1 MIEAAGARPPSR
13 AAAIRARLPLYR
25 KPLVLG
31 LSILGL
37 VLFAWLMLVVPGT
50 PNFRSIVG
58 FDSYAYWS
66 VDPFHPYQAALGTA
80 GSFTYSPAFAL
91 VFSPF
96 HALPFGV
103 FFVLWDSFLIVN
115 LVWLTGRYALLW
127 LVFLPVTLE
136 LYHANVD
143 IFLATVCVLGFENP
157 ALWSIGLLTKVTPG
171 VSLLWFVVRREWRS
185 LAIALGAT
193 AAISAISFAIS
204 PGAWFDWA
212 RFLATSGATGATE
225 NDWYAFLL
233 PPLWLRVVAAAV
245 LVIWGARSGR
255 RWVVPVATMIAMPV
269 LWVTTPAVLTALP
282 RLRGRAAL
290 SAASTAA
297 RADARNAAPASPATT
312 ASPAGPTSAV
322 APASPTGLIPPAT
335 PPSAAPLAAV
345 TAAADTSRE
354 AAAAAATAMFG

>member
-1 MIEAAGARPPSR
+1 MTASSALIGPGLAAVV
-13 AAAIRARLPLYR
+13 RARLPLYR
-25 KPLVLG
+25 KPLILG
-31 LSILGL
+31 MSILGL
-37 VLFAWLMLVVPGT
+37 VLFAWLMLIVPGT
-50 PNFRSIVG
+50 PDFRSIVG

-66 VDPFHPYQAALGTA
+66 VDPFRPYQAALGTA

-136 LYHANVD
+136 LYHANVHLL
-143 IFLATVCVLGFENP
+143 LATVCVLGFENP

-171 VSLLWFVVRREWRS
+171 VSLLWFAVRREWRS

-193 AAISAISFAIS
+193 AAISAISFAIA

-233 PPLWLRVVAAAV
+233 PPLWLRVVAAAA
-245 LVIWGARSGR
+245 LVVWGARGGR

-269 LWVTTPAVLTALP
+269 LWITAPAVLTALP
-282 RLRGRAAL
+282 RLRGRSAESAVTL
-290 SAASTAA
+290 ADRSRSAA
-297 RADARNAAPASPATT
+297 
-312 ASPAGPTSAV
+312 AG
-322 APASPTGLIPPAT
+322 G
-335 PPSAAPLAAV
+335 
-345 TAAADTSRE
+345 
-354 AAAAAATAMFG
+354 ATAL